1 MVKIKTESKV
11 LMGDLHTPMGTY
23 LKLRDIFRD
32 TILLE
37 STEHNADNGSYSF
50 IGVNAIAGI
59 EINNYESYEI
69 KFPNLPPQK
78 LNFQEGVLLTDV
90 LQDFA
95 ENFKCEEVEN
105 TIDKMAQ
112 GFFGYT
118 SYEAI
123 PFFESIK
130 FKPQNKETEIPILRY
145 RFYQYI
151 IAFNHTNDEMRIIEN
166 KIEGLNSEISY
177 LEDIINHK
185 SIAVYPFESVEQE
198 TSNLEDAEYLE
209 MVKQAQKHAFRG
221 DTFQMVLSR
230 RFQQKYRGDE
240 FQVYRALR
248 NINPSPYLFFF
259 DYGDYKLMGSS
270 PESQLIIKNKKAI
283 IHPIAGTFKRT
294 GNIQEDLAAAKDLKA
309 DPKENAEHTMLVDLA
324 RNDLSKL
331 GKNVSVSKLKE
342 IQFFSSV
349 IHMVSEVTAELSDNI
364 NPYEMIAT
372 TFPQGTLSGAPKYKA
387 MELIDLYEPTSRG
400 YYGGCIG
407 FVGFDGTCNQAIMI
421 RTFLAKNNHLY
432 YQAGAGVVAKSSPES
447 ELQEVNNK
455 LNALK
460 KAIKKAE
467 TLNRA

>member
-185 SIAVYPFESVEQE
+185 SIAIYPFESVEQE
-198 TSNLEDAEYLE
+198 TSNLEDAKFLE

-221 DTFQMVLSR
+221 NTFQMVLSR